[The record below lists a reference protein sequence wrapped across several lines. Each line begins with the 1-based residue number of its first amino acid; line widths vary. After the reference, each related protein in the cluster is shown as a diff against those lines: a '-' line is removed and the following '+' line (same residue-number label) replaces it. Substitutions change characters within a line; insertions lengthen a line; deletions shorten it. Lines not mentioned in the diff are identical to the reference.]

1 MIPYFGSIYDFM
13 NGFLYLEEGNYGQAI
28 LSFLS
33 GMANCLDE
41 AVTAKKY
48 VNVSDD
54 MLRSVSDEFDDIS
67 SAAWR
72 NFEDYKYALKNGIS
86 PDTAKKPGNYGI
98 FPSLYDKY
106 LIRSG
111 ETAEAVLDV
120 IKKCPDEV
128 TDVIAALE
136 KGIDPDTILKLKN
149 YDIVP
154 SKYAII

>member
-1 MIPYFGSIYDFM
+1 MDGKKTKLKKSLLAAMIVLFAALLAINVYSIITGVHIRDI
-13 NGFLYLEEGNYGQAI
+13 FLPGRMTAGDQ
-28 LSFLS
+28 S
-33 GMANCLDE
+33 GIDNDADGKG
-41 AVTAKKY
+41 AD
-48 VNVSDD
+48 S
-54 MLRSVSDEFDDIS
+54 
-67 SAAWR
+67 
-72 NFEDYKYALKNGIS
+72 
-86 PDTAKKPGNYGI
+86 
-98 FPSLYDKY
+98 
-106 LIRSG
+106 SG

>member
-1 MIPYFGSIYDFM
+1 M
-13 NGFLYLEEGNYGQAI
+13 NTPEN
-28 LSFLS
+28 
-33 GMANCLDE
+33 
-41 AVTAKKY
+41 K
-48 VNVSDD
+48 
-54 MLRSVSDEFDDIS
+54 
-67 SAAWR
+67 
-72 NFEDYKYALKNGIS
+72 
-86 PDTAKKPGNYGI
+86 
-98 FPSLYDKY
+98 
-106 LIRSG
+106 IRSG